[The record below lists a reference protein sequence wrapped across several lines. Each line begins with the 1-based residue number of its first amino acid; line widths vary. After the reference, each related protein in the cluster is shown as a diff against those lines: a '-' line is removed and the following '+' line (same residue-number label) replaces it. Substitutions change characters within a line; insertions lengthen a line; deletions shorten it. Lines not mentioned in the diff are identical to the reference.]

1 MRKIKFRAWFE
12 IKKEMVESEN
22 LAFRYEGDE
31 DEPFTFAFDKTDLDE
46 MGIERGTMNFKLM
59 QYTGLKDKNGR
70 EIYEGDIVKIGDYP
84 PYEVIV
90 NDFSM
95 IHCID
100 NELEQEELFRYHKN
114 CRVIG
119 NIYEHPHLLEALK

>member
-1 MRKIKFRAWFE
+1 MREIKFRAFIKSTKEIVDVEWIDFINKQITYHRIDFKGFGLVSTASFE
-12 IKKEMVESEN
+12 E
-22 LAFRYEGDE
+22 
-31 DEPFTFAFDKTDLDE
+31 
-46 MGIERGTMNFKLM
+46 IELI
-59 QYTGLKDKNGR
+59 QYTNLNDRNGK

-119 NIYEHPHLLEALK
+119 NIYEHPHLLGGDS

>member
-1 MRKIKFRAWFE
+1 MREIKFRAWSKE
-12 IKKEMVESEN
+12 NKEMFSHELLRNAGDGVSK
-22 LAFRYEGDE
+22 LAKMIGQDVPGGLLLPL
-31 DEPFTFAFDKTDLDE
+31 DDKDLS
-46 MGIERGTMNFKLM
+46 FM
-59 QYTGLKDKNGR
+59 QYTGLKDRNGK

-119 NIYEHPHLLEALK
+119 NIYEHPHLLGGDS

>member
-1 MRKIKFRAWFE
+1 MREIKFRAWSKE
-12 IKKEMVESEN
+12 NKEMFSHELLRNAGDGVSK
-22 LAFRYEGDE
+22 LAKMIGQDVPGGLLLPL
-31 DEPFTFAFDKTDLDE
+31 DDKDLS
-46 MGIERGTMNFKLM
+46 FM

-119 NIYEHPHLLEALK
+119 NIYEHPHLLGGDS